1 MRHLGHWKRELARD
15 LRPSTDNPSE
25 LCDVELALTLAAE
38 VCPHESP
45 DIVPALL
52 SGNIIPGIDQKALPA
67 NQRAMIARARVLLR
81 VQGHTRWTQLLQWYR
96 SQSDIVRLFDVEPGK
111 PASPK
116 SSSIRPDRREIYLEA
131 LNSPPPFESYSRK
144 PAAAGTYHF
153 YVRDDHEPGPYE
165 WHSVTFTEEDI
176 GRFPGSRPRPL
187 NSPRTGR
194 RPLNVRWEDLKATA
208 AWMDRQGQGKNWSQR
223 FDRMDLVDGTDRG
236 LKMTGLYHL
245 VGMVGS
251 GKSTLMD
258 VLAVWAARSGLRTI
272 LVVGDN
278 VDATTRVETFR
289 GLGLNS
295 VPLMG
300 LGGRKRR
307 REQLERVANQ
317 SGRGCKDPRL
327 KWASPVCP
335 LFGFGAS
342 DLPDIPPGSEPCE
355 SLHEEREQDSNRRTC
370 PLMPACPVHK
380 SRSTMMD
387 ADVWVGT
394 PQNLVLTRAPEQV
407 VEENVRLLEAVYR
420 ECDLVIVDE
429 ADRVQTQLDEMFAP
443 SVTLVGTRGNGLMEE
458 LDRSAVVPPG
468 GSLGRTMAS
477 SDVFEWKTAQS
488 MSNQAVNLLLLLCSS
503 NKDLKD
509 WITQRSYFTAFGL
522 ADQLHRELSG
532 EMGDGEAIPELVD
545 QFLRNPDTDSCL
557 GNLATAVLTA
567 RSEDIKQA
575 RVNDALQ
582 WLRDA
587 YPPKEVGKQ
596 DEELLSL
603 KLQSIATAAVLDN
616 RLKRVYDHWDVGDGA
631 YSLGDGA
638 DIPFHRSPRDYH
650 GLVPVQPM
658 GVLFGFRYRSDNDGN
673 PQIDMFRCMGVGRWL
688 LTHLHDMFEDLDG
701 AYGPHVLL
709 LSGSSWAPGS
719 SGYHIQAPV
728 DNVLT
733 SPSADVAAIT
743 KSTAFFNYAL
753 DSKSFRPIAVSGSGG
768 ERRERNLLDVLAF
781 LTDRPSGT
789 SELERELELLEWA
802 DGGGNC
808 ILMVTGSYEETQ
820 QAFSFLNGRLNCRIR
835 YLVPDSSPDGERSH
849 WAGDQLRRGLVDRF
863 ADGDERILIAPL
875 MAIERGHNIVEE
887 DGSARIGSVYFLV
900 RPMPVPHEFGLA
912 VRDMNHWAMS
922 RWTERVAHEESDSV
936 GRRWNEYRTDA
947 YRAWHAILRD
957 PGRYRSA
964 TPERRR
970 NIAWT
975 QLVALWQT
983 VGRGVRGGYRVRVHF
998 CDAAF
1003 APNSAK
1009 GERDTEE
1016 TSLLV
1021 AMRKELDR
1029 YRNHDT
1035 RAYGP
1040 GDREREVC
1048 RSLYEPW
1055 AAMLSNITNVN
1066 EDN

>member
-1 MRHLGHWKRELARD
+1 MRHLGSWKLELIRD
-15 LRPSTDNPSE
+15 LRLSTDIPNA
-25 LCDVELALTLAAE
+25 LCDVELGLTLATE
-38 VCPHESP
+38 VCPNEPP
-45 DIVPALL
+45 DVVPALL
-52 SGNIIPGIDQKALPA
+52 SGNVIPGMDPEMLPP

-81 VQGHTRWTQLLQWYR
+81 VQGHTRWTELLQLYR
-96 SQSDIVRLFDVEPGK
+96 SQPEIVRLFDVNPGEP
-111 PASPK
+111 ARPK
-116 SSSIRPDRREIYLEA
+116 SSSVRPDRREIYLKA
-131 LNSPPPFESYSRK
+131 LNSAPPFETYSRK

-153 YVRDDHEPGPYE
+153 YVRDEHEPGPYE

-176 GRFPGSRPRPL
+176 GGFPGSRPRSL
-187 NSPRTGR
+187 SSSRTDRGS
-194 RPLNVRWEDLKATA
+194 LKVSWDDLKATA
-208 AWMDRQGQGKNWSQR
+208 AWMDQQSHGTNWSQR
-223 FDRMDLVDGTDRG
+223 FDRMDLVGGTDRG
-236 LKMTGLYHL
+236 LTITGLYHL

-258 VLAVWAARSGLRTI
+258 VLAVWAARSGLRTM

-289 GLGLNS
+289 ALGLNS

-300 LGGRKRR
+300 LGGRQRR

-317 SGRGCKDPRL
+317 SGRGWKDPRL

-335 LFGFGAS
+335 LLGFGAS
-342 DLPDIPPGSEPCE
+342 DVTDIPPGSEPCE
-355 SLHEEREQDSNRRTC
+355 SLHQERDQNSNQRTC
-370 PLMPACPVHK
+370 PLMPACPVHS

-387 ADVWVGT
+387 ADIWVGT
-394 PQNLVLTRAPEQV
+394 PQSLVLTRAPEHV
-407 VEENVRLLEAVYR
+407 IEENVRLLEVVYR

-443 SVTLVGTRGNGLMEE
+443 SVTLVGTQGNGLMEV
-458 LDRSAVVPPG
+458 LDRSAVVPLG

-477 SDVFEWKTAQS
+477 SDVFEWKAAQS
-488 MSNQAVNLLLLLCSS
+488 MSFQAVSLLLLLCSS
-503 NKDLKD
+503 NKNLKD

-522 ADQLHRELSG
+522 ADQLHWELSG
-532 EMGDGEAIPELVD
+532 EMGHGEIMPELMNK
-545 QFLRNPDTDSCL
+545 FLHDPDTDSCL
-557 GNLATAVLTA
+557 GNLAAAVLPS
-567 RSEDIKQA
+567 RSEDVKQA
-575 RVNDALQ
+575 RVNDALR
-582 WLRDA
+582 WLRDT
-587 YPPKEVGKQ
+587 YPLEEVNKQ
-596 DEELLSL
+596 DEDLLSL
-603 KLQSIATAAVLDN
+603 KIQSIAAAAVLDN
-616 RLKRVYDHWDVGDGA
+616 RLKRVYDHWEVGDGA

-638 DIPFHRSPRDYH
+638 NIPFHHSPRDYQ
-650 GLVPVQPM
+650 GLVPVPPM
-658 GVLFGFRYRSDNDGN
+658 GVLFGFRYRSDYDGN
-673 PQIDMFRCMGVGRWL
+673 PQIDMFRCAGVGRWL
-688 LTHLHDMFEDLDG
+688 LIHLHDMFKDVDG
-701 AYGPHVLL
+701 AYGPQVLL

-719 SGYHIQAPV
+719 SGYHVRAPV
-728 DNVLT
+728 DNVLKP
-733 SPSADVAAIT
+733 PSADLSAIT

-753 DSKSFRPIAVSGSGG
+753 DPRSFQPIGVSGSGG

-781 LTDRPSGT
+781 LTDRQSGP
-789 SELERELELLEWA
+789 SELERELDLLEQQEGSG
-802 DGGGNC
+802 DC

-820 QAFSFLNGRLNCRIR
+820 QAFRFLNGRLNSGIR
-835 YLVPDSSPDGERSH
+835 YLVPDSSPDDERSS
-849 WAGDQLRRGLVDRF
+849 WTRGQLRRGLVNRF
-863 ADGDERILIAPL
+863 ADGNERVLIAPL

-912 VRDMNHWAMS
+912 VRDMNHWAVS
-922 RWTERVAHEESDSV
+922 RWAERVAGVKPDSV
-936 GRRWNEYRTDA
+936 GRRWNEYRADA

-983 VGRGVRGGYRVRVHF
+983 AGRGVRGGSSVRVHF

-1003 APNSAK
+1003 APNSAR
-1009 GERDTEE
+1009 GERDNEE

-1029 YRNHDT
+1029 YLNNDT
-1035 RAYGP
+1035 QADGP
-1040 GDREREVC
+1040 DDREREVC

-1055 AAMLSNITNVN
+1055 AAMLSNIANLH
-1066 EDN
+1066 EE